1 MKDPNPEYRT
11 IRRLLPLCTLTH
23 PDCWLYRI
31 LILACA
37 LAQSDAGA
45 AVQKGLLTTAST
57 HKLEALS
64 AQILK
69 QPSRLE
75 LHPLSTN
82 TTTGGATEW
91 EVVLRSANGTQVAA
105 PSSFPIEV
113 GSGSSPASKIV
124 FPAGAT
130 SVKVSLPVTNAGVT
144 TVHAT
149 SPLLTSAQVATYVR
163 AGSIF
168 NPPAKPSLQ
177 LLLNSERAVANGRD
191 SVRVQAIIV
200 GNPFPNPVAVRLAAV
215 NASLEPELL
224 RIPAGASSAEAKL
237 TSGRPGKATV
247 QCLNTTPPMEV
258 RNAKLSVDFLPD
270 IHPALMVSPT
280 NIWLLENASL
290 TVTLLDSTG
299 RVLKAKEAQ
308 RVDLGIKSGHPGELA
323 SNSIVILPDHSVA
336 STLFNPYWSG
346 PVEFIASV
354 AESAPL
360 SATLH
365 VRTPWPVI
373 WISLFCGAIGGLIA
387 AWHQKVGKRDFKWR
401 VLVGSVTGFALFVAS
416 AFGLLLGGLR
426 GFSVHMLGATVVSLV
441 GGYLG
446 TEVLALLIRRF
457 GLGPAQL
464 PEGAKHRLAAKQMAK

>member
-11 IRRLLPLCTLTH
+11 IRGLLPRRALTRPDRWLC
-23 PDCWLYRI
+23 WI

-37 LAQSDAGA
+37 LAQSYFGA
-45 AVQKGLLTTAST
+45 AAQIGSLTTPST
-57 HKLEALS
+57 QKLEALS

-82 TTTGGATEW
+82 TATGGATEW

-124 FPAGAT
+124 FPEGAT
-130 SVKVSLPVTNAGVT
+130 SVKVSLPATNTGVT

-149 SPLLTSAQVATYVR
+149 SPLLTGAQAATYVR

-177 LLLNSERAVANGRD
+177 LVLNSERAVANGRD
-191 SVRVQAIIV
+191 FVRVQAIVV
-200 GNPFPNPVAVRLAAV
+200 GNPFPKPVALRLAAV

-224 RIPAGASSAEAKL
+224 QIPPGASSAEAKL
-237 TSGRPGKATV
+237 TSVRSGKATV
-247 QCLNTTPPMEV
+247 QCLNTTPPIEV

-280 NIWLLENASL
+280 NIWLLENAAL

-308 RVDLGIKSGHPGELA
+308 RVDLGIKSGHPGELT

-336 STLFNPYWSG
+336 STVFNPYWSG

-354 AESAPL
+354 AEAAPL

-365 VRTPWPVI
+365 VQTPWPVI
-373 WISLFCGAIGGLIA
+373 WMSLFCGAIGGLIA
-387 AWHQKVGKRDFKWR
+387 AWHQKVGRKDFKWR
-401 VLVGSVTGFALFVAS
+401 VLVGAVTGFTLFVAS

-457 GLGPAQL
+457 GIAPDQL
-464 PEGAKHRLAAKQMAK
+464 PEGSKQPLAAKQRAK